1 MCYWEL
7 SGYALCFFHSFSSF
21 IHTIKKKRKIKLKSV
36 KRGPETTTLKLIAGG
51 WGWGWLTDWKSS
63 ILAQKGRLAD
73 GCRVA
78 QLLGPMLSASAAWV
92 VSVPS
97 GPAILRAARR
107 DSAAKSLYNRLW
119 EASRGHTSTHEVLS
133 VWGGGRQRPQSFFAS
148 VLLQGFEPATLPGPP
163 AAAAA
168 AAPTA
173 SGLKRFPAAALPD
186 FNRVCLRDVHLND
199 SSPAGRGN
207 VNPD

>member
-1 MCYWEL
+1 MLLRAFW
-7 SGYALCFFHSFSSF
+7 LCPLLFPFILF
-21 IHTIKKKRKIKLKSV
+21 IHSYNKKKRKIKLKSV
-36 KRGPETTTLKLIAGG
+36 KRGPETTTLKLIAG
-51 WGWGWLTDWKSS
+51 GWGWLTDWKSS